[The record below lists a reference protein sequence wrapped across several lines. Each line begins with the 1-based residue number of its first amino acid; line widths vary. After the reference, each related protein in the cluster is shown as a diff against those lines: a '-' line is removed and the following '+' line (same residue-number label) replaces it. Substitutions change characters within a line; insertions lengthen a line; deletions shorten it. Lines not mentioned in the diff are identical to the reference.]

1 MSATKNKGIKI
12 RDDVPIP
19 TKTPPRSYPFDNLEV
34 DQCFIVDCANQKQVK
49 SLRSQTARRNKN
61 DEGRRYV
68 ARVVE
73 DDPNKIGVWRVS

>member
-1 MSATKNKGIKI
+1 MSATKNNGIQI
-12 RDDVPIP
+12 RDDIP
-19 TKTPPRSYPFDNLEV
+19 LPSKTPSRSYPFDDLEV
-34 DQCFIVDCANQKQVK
+34 DQCFIVDCENQKQMK

-73 DDPNKIGVWRVS
+73 DDPNQIGVWRVS